1 MGESIGNAGMR
12 NIRPLS
18 TCLLLLVLCFSH
30 AHGEQKKV
38 IGDYEIHYIALTST
52 DLTPEVAKQYGIK
65 RSRYLGYLSITVL
78 KKGYKNALDAHLN
91 GEMVNL
97 LGQYK
102 SLEFMRI
109 QEGRAIYFISTFKFD
124 KEEIY
129 SFDIDIK
136 TLKPKK
142 LLNLQFKQKFY
153 KYN

>member
-1 MGESIGNAGMR
+1 M
-12 NIRPLS
+12 
-18 TCLLLLVLCFSH
+18 LLVFCISLTH
-30 AHGEQKKV
+30 AEQKKAF
-38 IGDYEIHYIALTST
+38 GDYEVHYIALTST
-52 DLTPEVAKQYGIK
+52 DLSPEVAKQYGIK

-78 KKGYKNALDAHLN
+78 KKGYRNALDAHIS

-102 SLEFMRI
+102 SLDFMRI

-129 SFDIDIK
+129 SFDLNIK

-142 LLNLQFKQKFY
+142 ELNLKFKQKFY